1 MHLRKIPFKKL
12 IFLFLVILYSVE
24 LAQAGDELQINKAL
38 SSQKVVT
45 LQSGVYNIENTVIIN
60 DGNQLIGQA
69 DTIFRV
75 TSPFFTGNKAIISS
89 NGVVNNVLID
99 GFQIDGNCDAFD
111 SSLASTPGHA
121 HDNEQAIKIV
131 GSTGQFCDNI
141 TIRNMQIYD
150 CFSDGIHVRF
160 ANAVHCYSNFISN
173 CQHEGIFWTC
183 VINGL
188 AELNKIAGI
197 TSDCMRCDNC
207 VSNIVQ
213 YNYFFSYTGNNNN
226 NAVKGYNKGIQIA
239 DAGSSKGYD
248 ASNKPT
254 STKDIIVRWN
264 TFANCGTQSVW
275 LDSTGKGYDNVYI
288 YDNTFVGVAAFVNDG
303 HNITLDI
310 TPSNES
316 SMNYTN
322 LSGVITPTLEMSEK
336 IFSNIFDILD
346 VDFSESAKTNQTAD
360 SINYTVQQTPKGKIA
375 GGIKIIGF
383 KDIAVI
389 DNQQYIESN
398 ESILIKSSVIR
409 NPSLN
414 SWSGGIQKSKKD
426 IKTTIIN
433 GTAYANMTVK
443 TSWYSLKTSS
453 ISGKKVKSN
462 IKTSVYT
469 FSDVFSPAPNVIEQP
484 ENITGIIYVYPTSFL
499 IRVPSKNLVKINYE
513 YGGNTTEH
521 LLLTGI
527 RNQTDTGVIYTEYS
541 RINRWT
547 GELEHQG
554 DWVNVLDIFDKTKL
568 NVTVKTPY
576 KEVKVDNFEIKVSKF
591 PQRAI
596 AGWFYPF
603 IAALL
608 ILLLYIKWLHSDL
621 KKY

>member
-1 MHLRKIPFKKL
+1 
-12 IFLFLVILYSVE
+12 VILYSVE
-24 LAQAGDELQINKAL
+24 LAQAGDELQINQAL

-45 LQSGVYNIENTVIIN
+45 LQSGVYNLEDSIIIN
-60 DGNQLIGQA
+60 DGNQLIGKS
-69 DTIFRV
+69 DTILLV
-75 TSPFFTGNKAIISS
+75 KSHFFTGNKAIISS
-89 NGVVNNVLID
+89 NGIVNDILIG

-111 SSLASTPGHA
+111 SGLASTPGHA

-131 GSTGQFCDNI
+131 GSTGQFCNNI
-141 TIRNMQIYD
+141 TIRDMTISD
-150 CFSDGIHVRF
+150 CFGDGVHIRF
-160 ANAVHCYSNFISN
+160 AKNVHCYSNFIQN

-188 AELNKIAGI
+188 AEFNKIAGI
-197 TSDCMRCDNC
+197 TSDCLRCDNC
-207 VSNIVQ
+207 ISNIIQ
-213 YNYFFSYTGNNNN
+213 NNYFFSYTGDHNN
-226 NAVKGYNKGIQIA
+226 NAPKGYNKGIQIA
-239 DAGSSKGYD
+239 DAGSSKGYN
-248 ASNKPT
+248 ANNKPT

-264 TFANCGTQSVW
+264 TFANCGTQAVW

-288 YDNTFVGVAAFVNDG
+288 YDNKFIGVAAFVNNG
-303 HNITLDI
+303 HNITLNI
-310 TPSNES
+310 TASNES
-316 SMNYTN
+316 SMNYNDLT
-322 LSGVITPTLEMSEK
+322 GVITPTLEMSER

-346 VDFSESAKTNQTAD
+346 LDFSESAKTNQTAD
-360 SINYTVQQTPKGKIA
+360 TINYTVQETPKGKIA
-375 GGIKIIGF
+375 GGIKIVGF
-383 KDIAVI
+383 KDVAVI

-409 NPSLN
+409 NPTLN

-426 IKTTIIN
+426 IKTAIIN

-469 FSDVFSPAPNVIEQP
+469 FSDAFSPAPEVIEQP

-513 YGGNTTEH
+513 YDGNITEH

-568 NVTVKTPY
+568 NVTVETPY
-576 KEVKVDNFEIKVSKF
+576 KEVKVDKFEIKVSKF

-608 ILLLYIKWLHSDL
+608 ILFFYIKWLHSDL

>member
-1 MHLRKIPFKKL
+1 MRKIPFKKL

-24 LAQAGDELQINKAL
+24 LAQAGEQITLSPDGGHSNQNQINAAL
-38 SSQKVVT
+38 ENGNVYLNAGIYEVDDTIIIGSNRILSGDPNAIIRVYSGSSQWFT
-45 LQSGVYNIENTVIIN
+45 GATGVISCTESVQNVEISNIQM
-60 DGNQLIGQA
+60 DGNIGNLPSSYANSRSDTDHDCEKLIILRGY
-69 DTIFRV
+69 
-75 TSPFFTGNKAIISS
+75 S
-89 NGVVNNVLID
+89 NQFANN
-99 GFQIDGNCDAFD
+99 
-111 SSLASTPGHA
+111 
-121 HDNEQAIKIV
+121 IKIHNLKLYN
-131 GSTGQFCDNI
+131 S
-141 TIRNMQIYD
+141 
-150 CFSDGIHVRF
+150 FSDGIYIIFGENVQ
-160 ANAVHCYSNFISN
+160 CYDNFISN
-173 CQHEGIFWTC
+173 CQHEGFYLSC
-183 VINGL
+183 VNYGSIYG
-188 AELNKIAGI
+188 NKIAGI
-197 TSDCMRCDNC
+197 CSDCGRLDNC
-207 VSNIVQ
+207 QNCKVYN
-213 YNYFFSYTGNNNN
+213 NYFFSYNGESYGQFKGGQAGLQIA
-226 NAVKGYNKGIQIA
+226 NAMSSHGYNA
-239 DAGSSKGYD
+239 A
-248 ASNKPT
+248 NKPQKT
-254 STKDIIVRWN
+254 DKIEVCFNVFADPGRQAIWLHNYDGSVFVHDNSFIDVAGLEIQGISVGDISRNI
-264 TFANCGTQSVW
+264 S
-275 LDSTGKGYDNVYI
+275 YDN
-288 YDNTFVGVAAFVNDG
+288 
-303 HNITLDI
+303 
-310 TPSNES
+310 P
-316 SMNYTN
+316 
-322 LSGVITPTLEMSEK
+322 PTVKMSER

-346 VDFSESAKTNQTAD
+346 LDFSESAKTNQTAD
-360 SINYTVQQTPKGKIA
+360 TINYTVQETPKGKIA
-375 GGIKIIGF
+375 GGIKIVGF
-383 KDIAVI
+383 KDVAVI

-398 ESILIKSSVIR
+398 ESILIKSSVVR
-409 NPSLN
+409 NPTLN

-469 FSDVFSPAPNVIEQP
+469 FSDVFSPAPEVIEQP

-513 YGGNTTEH
+513 YDGNITEH

-527 RNQTDTGVIYTEYS
+527 RNQTDTGVIYTEYN

-568 NVTVKTPY
+568 NVTVETPY
-576 KEVKVDNFEIKVSKF
+576 KEVKVDKFEIKVSKF

-608 ILLLYIKWLHSDL
+608 ILFFYIKWLYSDL

>member
-24 LAQAGDELQINKAL
+24 LAQAGEHVTLSPDGGHSNQIQINAAL
-38 SSQKVVT
+38 KN
-45 LQSGVYNIENTVIIN
+45 GNVYLNAGIYEIDNTIIIN
-60 DGNQLIGQA
+60 SNRILSGDPNAIIRVYSGSSHWFVGAIGVISCTESVQNVEICGFQMDGNIGNLPSSYADSRSDTDHDCEKLIILRGY
-69 DTIFRV
+69 
-75 TSPFFTGNKAIISS
+75 S
-89 NGVVNNVLID
+89 NQFANNIKV
-99 GFQIDGNCDAFD
+99 
-111 SSLASTPGHA
+111 
-121 HDNEQAIKIV
+121 HDMKLYN
-131 GSTGQFCDNI
+131 S
-141 TIRNMQIYD
+141 
-150 CFSDGIHVRF
+150 FSDG
-160 ANAVHCYSNFISN
+160 CYIIFGENVQFYDNFISN
-173 CQHEGIFWTC
+173 CQHEGFYFSC
-183 VINGL
+183 VNYGSVYG
-188 AELNKIAGI
+188 NKIAGI
-197 TSDCMRCDNC
+197 CSDCGRLDNC
-207 VSNIVQ
+207 QNCKVYN
-213 YNYFFSYTGNNNN
+213 NYFFSYNGESYGQFKGGQAGLQIANSGSSH
-226 NAVKGYNKGIQIA
+226 GYNA
-239 DAGSSKGYD
+239 A
-248 ASNKPT
+248 NKPQFT
-254 STKDIIVRWN
+254 NNIEVCFNVFADPGRQAIWLHNYDGNVFVHDNEFKDAEGLETLGIPVGDI
-264 TFANCGTQSVW
+264 SV
-275 LDSTGKGYDNVYI
+275 YN
-288 YDNTFVGVAAFVNDG
+288 
-303 HNITLDI
+303 
-310 TPSNES
+310 P
-316 SMNYTN
+316 
-322 LSGVITPTLEMSEK
+322 PTVEMSENVFSS
-336 IFSNIFDILD
+336 IFNILD
-346 VDFSESAKTNQTAD
+346 VDFAESAKTNQTAD

-453 ISGKKVKSN
+453 ISGKTVKSN

-469 FSDVFSPAPNVIEQP
+469 FSDVFSPAPEVIEQP
-484 ENITGIIYVYPTSFL
+484 ENITGIIYVYPTSFQ
-499 IRVPSKNLVKINYE
+499 IRVPSKNLVKIDYE
-513 YGGNTTEH
+513 YNGTTTEH

-568 NVTVKTPY
+568 NVTVETPY

-596 AGWFYPF
+596 ASWFYPF

>member
-1 MHLRKIPFKKL
+1 MQIQRIPLRKI
-12 IFLFLVILYSVE
+12 IFIFLVILYSVE
-24 LAQAGDELQINKAL
+24 LVSAGDETQINHAL

-45 LQSGVYNIENTVIIN
+45 LQSRVYNIENTVIIN

-89 NGVVNNVLID
+89 NGVVNDVLID

-150 CFSDGIHVRF
+150 CFSDGIHIRF
-160 ANAVHCYSNFISN
+160 AKAVHCYSNFISN

-226 NAVKGYNKGIQIA
+226 NAVEGYNKGIQIA

-288 YDNTFVGVAAFVNDG
+288 YDNTFVGVAAFVNNG

-322 LSGVITPTLEMSEK
+322 LSGVITPTLEMSKK

-346 VDFSESAKTNQTAD
+346 VEFPENATTTQTAKD
-360 SINYTVQQTPKGKIA
+360 FNYTLKETENGKVA
-375 GGIKIIGF
+375 GGIKILGF
-383 KDIAVI
+383 NNWIVLN
-389 DNQQYIESN
+389 NQTYISSMDDTIVKT
-398 ESILIKSSVIR
+398 SIIR
-409 NPSLN
+409 NPSLVG
-414 SWSGGIQKSKKD
+414 WSGGVSDIQKTVNIS
-426 IKTTIIN
+426 IENNTVIAVL
-433 GTAYANMTVK
+433 TANVE
-443 TSWYSLKTSS
+443 WYNLKTNYE
-453 ISGKKVKSN
+453 GKH
-462 IKTSVYT
+462 IKKYTTSKYN
-469 FSDVFSPAPNVIEQP
+469 FSDTYYPAPKIFKQQ
-484 ENITGIIYVYPTSFL
+484 ENITGIIYQYPTFFTLS
-499 IRVPSKNLVKINYE
+499 VPSGGLTKLHYE
-513 YGGNTTEH
+513 YKDNNSEHIFLVGARNYTE
-521 LLLTGI
+521 
-527 RNQTDTGVIYTEYS
+527 NGVLFTEYS
-541 RINRWT
+541 
-547 GELEHQG
+547 ELEHWEGNLQHQG
-554 DWVNVLDIFDKTKL
+554 KWIFCLGQFNENKL
-568 NVTVKTPY
+568 KVTAYTPF
-576 KEVKVDNFEIKVSKF
+576 KKIEVGKFDLIKVEYPGKI
-591 PQRAI
+591 I
-596 AGWFYPF
+596 AWWVYPF
-603 IAALL
+603 IITLV
-608 ILLLYIKWLHSDL
+608 ILLLGIRYMWKQIIF
-621 KKY
+621 